1 MSHNDLIKRAMPLA
15 LIGVLSAGC
24 ESGPLK
30 DINIFERKPEPAAES
45 AAPAAVVPPPITAE
59 QRLAEGVKQYED
71 GAYKEAMQDLQAA
84 LDTGLTLKDDQVK
97 AHKYLAFIHCAS
109 SREKRCR
116 EEFVKALEINPKL
129 ELEPAE
135 AGHPVW
141 GRVFRSAKK
150 GVSQK
155 K

>member
-1 MSHNDLIKRAMPLA
+1 M
-15 LIGVLSAGC
+15 
-24 ESGPLK
+24 
-30 DINIFERKPEPAAES
+30 
-45 AAPAAVVPPPITAE
+45 
-59 QRLAEGVKQYED
+59 
-71 GAYKEAMQDLQAA
+71 
-84 LDTGLTLKDDQVK
+84 K

-116 EEFVKALEINPKL
+116 EEFAKALEINPKL

-135 AGHPVW
+135 AGHPIW